1 MRWKS
6 SMFHNFSMKIF
17 DVISFR
23 SPRAREDVERLAAR
37 SSPLP
42 DGWLRG
48 NEPLW
53 SPQGVHS

>member
-1 MRWKS
+1 MS
-6 SMFHNFSMKIF
+6 SLREGDLPTSEVPDAESKGAQW
-17 DVISFR
+17 VT
-23 SPRAREDVERLAAR
+23 REDVERLAAR